1 MDKNN
6 NTDVLDFNPETI
18 ELLSY
23 FKSNEDVEVKVKFL
37 DDICSKLIDKAIEVD
52 NEATSEE
59 YIQIIEEIY
68 CINFFKKLAKSFM
81 KEKIKEDVKKK

>member
-52 NEATSEE
+52 NKTTSEE

-68 CINFFKKLAKSFM
+68 CINFFKKLVKSFM
-81 KEKIKEDVKKK
+81 KEKIKEDGKKK